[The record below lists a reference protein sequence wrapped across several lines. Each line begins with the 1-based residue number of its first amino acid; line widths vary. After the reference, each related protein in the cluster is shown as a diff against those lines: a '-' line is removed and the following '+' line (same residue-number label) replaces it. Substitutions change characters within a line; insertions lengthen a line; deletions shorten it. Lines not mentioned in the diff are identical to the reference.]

1 MKILLAHSYYQQP
14 GGEEKVFASEG
25 RLLEDH
31 GHTVYRLEAHNK
43 DIDSLSFSGRVST
56 LIWNREMYRRVY
68 QLVKVHGI
76 EVAHFHNTFPMISPS
91 VYYAARKAGAAVVQR
106 LPNYRLLCPAATMLR
121 NGSLCE
127 ECLGRIPWKGVMY
140 ACYRSSR
147 VASAGTAT
155 MLAVH
160 RLAGTWNQQV
170 DRYVM
175 MNEFARRKFIQGGL
189 PAEKLAIKPNFI
201 LNDPGIGSGDGGYA
215 IYVGRLSREKGLST
229 LFSAW
234 RLLEG
239 RYRLL
244 LVGDGPEEGLVRE
257 SAGQNTSIQ
266 WLGRR
271 PNEEVIELVKRAAFL
286 VMPSIIYEPFGMV
299 AAEAFAVGTP
309 VIASNLG
316 GIPELVEDGK
326 SGLLFNPGDPVDL
339 AEKMCWAFE
348 HPAELAQ
355 MRRQARQE
363 YETRYTAEQNYQTLM
378 SIYQQAIEHRRSQGS

>member
-1 MKILLAHSYYQQP
+1 
-14 GGEEKVFASEG
+14 
-25 RLLEDH
+25 
-31 GHTVYRLEAHNK
+31 
-43 DIDSLSFSGRVST
+43 
-56 LIWNREMYRRVY
+56 
-68 QLVKVHGI
+68 
-76 EVAHFHNTFPMISPS
+76 
-91 VYYAARKAGAAVVQR
+91 
-106 LPNYRLLCPAATMLR
+106 
-121 NGSLCE
+121 
-127 ECLGRIPWKGVMY
+127 
-140 ACYRSSR
+140 
-147 VASAGTAT
+147 

-286 VMPSIIYEPFGMV
+286 VMPSIFYEPFGMV

-348 HPAELAQ
+348 HPAELAR